1 MSFLTQQKNGLLYHT
16 STVLEGGGG
25 GPRLLQPLRRRQ

>member
-16 STVLEGGGG
+16 STVLEGGGRSMAS
-25 GPRLLQPLRRRQ
+25 PAA